1 MKLIIAT
8 TSPPKVQAIEEAI
21 ARCPYFSGQD
31 TEILTLKVPSDIS
44 DMPTS
49 MTENMLGA
57 KNRAENARNIEPDAD
72 FWIGMEGGTDFIG
85 EKSYLF
91 GVVYIL
97 AKNGE

>member
-1 MKLIIAT
+1 MKIIIGT
-8 TSPPKVQAIEEAI
+8 ESPPKVQAIMEAI
-21 ARCPYFSGQD
+21 AKCPFFEGKNP
-31 TEILTLKVPSDIS
+31 EIITAKVNSEIS

-57 KNRAENARNIEPDAD
+57 KNRAQNAQKLHPDVD
-72 FWIGMEGGTDFIG
+72 FAIGMEGGTDFIG

-97 AKNGE
+97 DKNGN

>member
-1 MKLIIAT
+1 MKIIIGT
-8 TSPPKVQAIEEAI
+8 QSPPKVQAIQEAI
-21 ARCPYFSGQD
+21 AKCPYLQSQ
-31 TEILTLKVPSDIS
+31 TIEIISIKANSEIS

-57 KNRAENARNIEPDAD
+57 KNRAINSQKLHPDAD
-72 FWIGMEGGTDFIG
+72 FYIGMEGGTDFIG

-97 AKNGE
+97 AKSGE